1 MKKCLSLVL
10 SLSILLSSLLPSAAE
25 AAQTVSAQKA
35 RAGVE
40 SGDIALALE
49 SAARDAAD
57 LLLETETVK
66 AVKWVSEDYRYQF
79 EGCIG
84 ELKKA
89 EFKKGDEAETVCRSG
104 ECVSSV
110 AYAHGCTRYGL
121 ENAYWQGR
129 PLAEQAGDFSYLAR
143 MYGVSAKDAKKLR
156 QYFYDLI
163 LKEGSACKV
172 GFYIPHGSM
181 SARADKRRE
190 QELQG
195 KRCENITL
203 AMLGLGALEGTPAEL
218 NANASALRA
227 FMSKYY
233 DKGYG
238 SAVIM
243 NGAMGLAL
251 IGTPYAYKQLD
262 EFLLD
267 ETLADAQHR
276 SSWWDGIWNAI
287 SNLLS
292 LESWGD
298 AAIGAVNRS
307 RKHGNGRYLNSVTEK
322 FQYLDQDESTRQGF
336 AWTGW
341 RSEALQYPMGNVFE
355 DLGVMLA
362 RDENPEGR
370 KLAKKIAALGN
381 AGAESNR
388 IGDKVH
394 YPLLVGVVTG
404 TPNWNKDLGGTYRL
418 MQRLYLN
425 DWWDLNEGTQRRIH
439 HRAAMSAN
447 ATGLKNPWKEPA
459 KDADKL
465 QRSIYNNRLKTIT
478 FAGDITLSVIF
489 ITALVGSLPSLG
501 KGAAAY
507 LKILRS
513 NKIRVANIKAAG
525 KGPLLKG
532 VQTQRRAAAVK
543 AVKPLDVRYAKAQQ
557 VVSANQKAQEAAR
570 IARAEAAAAQKAQ
583 AAEQAARAAE
593 EARRLRQQTKT
604 AEVLSRTAVK
614 KPAKPLF
621 GKPYSELTGWRKTLA
636 DNYIGFSAGL
646 DDALGVT
653 HSVVKGIGAH
663 PGMLGA
669 SFIMGGTSSA
679 APAAKAAVQIEQAAN
694 LAKTSFALSE
704 ASSLGQAASRLN
716 YSVQTLTQAEAAA
729 KAAVAA
735 RSPFMNL
742 GVMQAFSPLGGI
754 VAVRHEWHGGAS
766 SAQMDPQRTLA
777 YYASRY
783 RALPQPITAE
793 QQKAAQ
799 SALQETYVLNKDILP
814 EEQSVWSPVLVRLGL
829 KQISRPQAVNELA
842 GILKQ
847 VRTSGVLSAGGLGW
861 LTDWINGAK
870 ETQKQ
875 AERVVSDYESSLQ
888 RVTGENQFSFFR
900 QNGETADVSSGYL
913 YSGLPFP
920 FKNNQTAPRAVA
932 ITQTLDADA
941 ALTLSDTDYTVSLNA
956 EADRATQ
963 VRFIARSAGMTVS
976 DVESAVR
983 LLGGGLVINTAIAQN
998 VIHQVRLGVEEQ
1010 SYLKENKLR
1019 AENGFWGKIRT
1030 GWRDGR
1036 GVTAREYLE
1045 HEQNVLTQL
1054 VVLSSKPGTV
1064 HRAALL
1070 QLLNYEESSFLNNH
1084 RPASS
1089 AQTLADVKLFTR
1101 SAAGETLLP
1110 VSIAVDNGLKVGD
1123 NKRLVIA
1130 ASKSGD
1136 DFVYVQDLN
1145 TKLYELLPKFFIRVT
1160 ESDFASLVRAAVKA
1174 GGEPIT
1180 VALRKPGKESVSRDV
1195 MDNLRRFITRR
1206 EKFDIAPL
1214 SVEGH
1219 TGSVPVNMAVDRG
1232 ILRPGEELLL
1242 TAQNTLVAQQG
1253 TQRRALEGAYI
1264 RLPKEE
1270 LKSPRFQAVAA
1281 QTQTPLTLNFVK
1293 GKSFEESLLYIA
1305 SFMAGAGSL
1314 GRATGPFQQAFNLSD
1329 VGTGVLSGS
1338 SNAPV
1343 ILSLVSGKWMKKYGA
1358 NGMMFMSMMAA
1369 TAALFGFWWG
1379 AGMGFTFELTRPTL
1393 QIASFFAS
1401 FIMFRL
1407 ASKFMEMSIDH
1418 TLRTTAEN
1426 KEESTSRMYKS
1437 SAAKNL
1443 GAWSIFGI
1451 PFLADLTCH
1460 ALGYDLPIPA
1470 SFAFPVF
1477 AVSMGVVGMLIKYY
1491 LLRGR
1496 PQLTDIA
1503 GEEVAAAP
1511 VTKEEKAKAAREEAT
1526 LKAIWKTFTGD
1537 KHLAKIVLAVGLITS
1552 FEVANSSGLSNIISS
1567 SWESVSPAW
1576 MVGLSTAAGMV
1587 GASIIYGP
1595 SFFIRKVMSWLQQ
1608 KHILNAE
1615 AIFSLSMIL
1624 SAFGSA
1630 AFMIWGASWP
1640 GIVGAVLSSLGIS
1653 SYFAPLASMTQQKY
1667 KGKGIDTILTILLR
1681 VNTVLVFAISP
1692 LMGAVASL
1700 TNSQVM
1706 GLFVPMA
1713 ALLIGVALVFD
1724 FFVRSPFVQKVLP
1737 QGFVK
1742 KMMDK
1747 NPELN
1752 AADVETAKAR
1762 EAERAQKAFDRAA
1775 YEKMINDEKASQL
1788 NSQKSSKKK
1797 R

>member
-10 SLSILLSSLLPSAAE
+10 SLSILLSSLLPTAAE

-40 SGDIALALE
+40 SGDITLALE
-49 SAARDAAD
+49 SAVRDAAD

-66 AVKWVSEDYRYQF
+66 AAQWVSEDYRYQF

-89 EFKKGDEAETVCRSG
+89 EFKKGEEADTVCRNG
-104 ECVSSV
+104 ECVSSA

-129 PLAEQAGDFSYLAR
+129 PLAELAGDFSYLAR
-143 MYGVSAKDAKKLR
+143 MYGVSTKDAKKLR
-156 QYFYDLI
+156 QYFNDLMQ
-163 LKEGSACKV
+163 KEASACKV

-181 SARADKRRE
+181 AARADKRRE

-203 AMLGLGALEGTPAEL
+203 AVLGLGSLEGSPAEL
-218 NANASALRA
+218 NANASAIRA

-267 ETLADAQHR
+267 ETLAVAQHR
-276 SSWWDGIWNAI
+276 SSWWDGVWNAI
-287 SNLLS
+287 SNILS
-292 LESWGD
+292 LESWGE

-307 RKHGNGRYLNSVTEK
+307 RKNGNGRYLNSVTEK
-322 FQYLDQDESTRQGF
+322 FQYLDQDEASRQGF

-341 RSEALQYPMGNVFE
+341 QSEALQYPMGNVFE
-355 DLGVMLA
+355 DVGVMLA
-362 RDENPEGR
+362 QDENPEGR

-394 YPLLVGVVTG
+394 YPLLAGVVTG
-404 TPNWNKDLGGTYRL
+404 TPDWNKGLGGTYRL
-418 MQRLYLN
+418 MQRLYQN

-439 HRAAMSAN
+439 HRAAMAAN

-465 QRSIYNNRLKTIT
+465 QRSIYNKRLKTIT

-489 ITALVGSLPSLG
+489 ITMLVGSLPSLG

-525 KGPLLKG
+525 KGTLLKG

-570 IARAEAAAAQKAQ
+570 VARAEAAAAQKAQ
-583 AAEQAARAAE
+583 TAEQAARAAE
-593 EARRLRQQTKT
+593 QARLARRQTKT
-604 AEVLSRTAVK
+604 AEVLTRSAAKNPVK
-614 KPAKPLF
+614 KPLF
-621 GKPYSELTGWRKTLA
+621 GKPYGELTGWRKTLA
-636 DNYIGFSAGL
+636 DKYIGFSAGL

-653 HSVVKGIGAH
+653 HSVVKGIGSH

-704 ASSLGQAASRLN
+704 ASSLGQSVSRL
-716 YSVQTLTQAEAAA
+716 SAVQRVAQAETAA

-735 RSPFMNL
+735 RNPFMNL

-754 VAVRHEWHGGAS
+754 VAVRHEWHGGTS

-777 YYASRY
+777 YYASRHG
-783 RALPQPITAE
+783 ALPQQVTAE
-793 QQKAAQ
+793 QSKAAE

-842 GILKQ
+842 DILKQ
-847 VRTSGVLSAGGLGW
+847 TRRSGVLSVNGLGW
-861 LTDWINGAK
+861 LNDRINAGR
-870 ETQKQ
+870 ESRKQ
-875 AERVVSDYESSLQ
+875 AEQVVSDYESSLQ
-888 RVTGENQFSFFR
+888 RVSGENQFSFFR
-900 QNGETADVSSGYL
+900 KNGETADASGGYL
-913 YSGLPFP
+913 YGGLPFP
-920 FKNNQTAPRAVA
+920 FKINQAAPRAVA
-932 ITQTLDADA
+932 VARTLDADA
-941 ALTLSDTDYTVSLNA
+941 TLTLSDTDYTVSMVVK
-956 EADRATQ
+956 EDRATQ

-976 DVESAVR
+976 EVEAAVE
-983 LLGGGLVINTAIAQN
+983 LLGRGLVVNTAMAQN
-998 VIHQVRLGVEEQ
+998 ILHQVRLGVEEQ
-1010 SYLKENKLR
+1010 SYLNESKLR
-1019 AENGFWGKIRT
+1019 AEDGFWGKIRT
-1030 GWRDGR
+1030 GWRDSR
-1036 GVTAREYLE
+1036 GVTARQYLD
-1045 HEQNVLTQL
+1045 HEQKVLTRL
-1054 VVLSSKPGTV
+1054 VILASKPGTV

-1070 QLLNYEESSFLNNH
+1070 QLLSYEESSFLSNH

-1089 AQTLADVKLFTR
+1089 AKTLADVQLFTR
-1101 SAAGETLLP
+1101 SASGETLLP

-1145 TKLYELLPKFFIRVT
+1145 TKLYELLPKFFIRIT

-1195 MDNLRRFITRR
+1195 MDNLRRFVTRR
-1206 EKFDIAPL
+1206 EKFDILPL

-1219 TGSVPVNMAVDRG
+1219 AGSVPVNMAVDRG

-1242 TAQNTLVAQQG
+1242 TAQNTLVARQG

-1314 GRATGPFQQAFNLSD
+1314 GRATGPFEQAFNLSPM
-1329 VGTGVLSGS
+1329 GTSILSGS

-1379 AGMGFTFELTRPTL
+1379 AGMGFTFELSHPAL

-1451 PFLADLTCH
+1451 PFLADLACH

-1477 AVSMGVVGMLIKYY
+1477 AVSMGIVGMLIKYY

-1526 LKAIWKTFTGD
+1526 LKAILKTFFGD
-1537 KHLAKIVLAVGLITS
+1537 KHLAKIMLAVGLITS
-1552 FEVANSSGLSNIISS
+1552 FEVANSSGFSNIISS
-1567 SWESVSPAW
+1567 SWASFSPSW
-1576 MVGLSTAAGMV
+1576 MVGLGTAAGMV
-1587 GASIIYGP
+1587 SASIIYGP
-1595 SFFIRKVMSWLQQ
+1595 SFFIRKAMSWLQQ

-1630 AFMIWGASWP
+1630 AFMMWGTSWP

-1667 KGKGIDTILTILLR
+1667 KDKGIDTILTILLR
-1681 VNTVLVFAISP
+1681 VNTVLVFIVSP
-1692 LMGAVASL
+1692 LMGLVVSW
-1700 TNSQVM
+1700 TGSRVM

-1724 FFVRSPFVQKVLP
+1724 FFVRSPFIQKVLP

-1752 AADVETAKAR
+1752 AADAQAAKER

-1788 NSQKSSKKK
+1788 KSEQSSKKK